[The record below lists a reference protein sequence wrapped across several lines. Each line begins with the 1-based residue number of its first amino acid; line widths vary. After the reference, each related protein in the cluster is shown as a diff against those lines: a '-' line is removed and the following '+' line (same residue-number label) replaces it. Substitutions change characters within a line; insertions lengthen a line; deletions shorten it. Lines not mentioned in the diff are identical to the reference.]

1 MIIDPGVIIPLF
13 SQKRS
18 DVAAKR
24 DWEVY
29 NSHVVK
35 LQIDYS
41 QVPLKLACQLS
52 HVDMLIF
59 HYSDHKPSAGRHG
72 LEKKYIPL
80 IPNKNLISNLTD
92 CNLCRSLKMIVII

>member
-1 MIIDPGVIIPLF
+1 MNDGSALCKYPSKLQVPLTYDDDNDDPGVIIPLF

-35 LQIDYS
+35 LQLHYS

-72 LEKKYIPL
+72 LEKK
-80 IPNKNLISNLTD
+80 KNPINTH
-92 CNLCRSLKMIVII
+92 